1 MKLLKTKVWNWWDIS
16 LLKWSCFLFGII
28 VGAYIA
34 DIVKG
39 SVWLFLVVA
48 ILFTIRPAIA
58 YWKE

>member
-1 MKLLKTKVWNWWDIS
+1 MKLFRTKVWNWWDIG
-16 LLKWSCFLFGII
+16 LLKWCCFLLGMI

-39 SVWLFLVVA
+39 NVWLLLVVA
-48 ILFTIRPAIA
+48 ILFMIRPAIA